1 MVFQLHAYKQK
12 KRARTK
18 YIIVIMILP
27 ISNSTYV
34 QLSIFFTLKHRHFV
48 MAQWNANE
56 KCLNTWMPI
65 VPWNKI
71 ELMHP
76 ENGTS
81 LRTRK
86 QAQKTAGILEAT

>member
-34 QLSIFFTLKHRHFV
+34 QLSIFFYFKTQAFCHGTMECKWKMSEH
-48 MAQWNANE
+48 MDANCSV
-56 KCLNTWMPI
+56 K
-65 VPWNKI
+65 
-71 ELMHP
+71 
-76 ENGTS
+76 
-81 LRTRK
+81 
-86 QAQKTAGILEAT
+86 